1 MQKFTKTTL
10 SKEQKEELLSIKED
24 IQNSTSENYLNI
36 FQKLEIFVSRFY
48 GESSNFRKELKWLS
62 NMSLLERLKSDEPSF
77 FKDKSDKLIDLI
89 NKYMK

>member
-48 GESSNFRKELKWLS
+48 GESSNFRKELK
-62 NMSLLERLKSDEPSF
+62 
-77 FKDKSDKLIDLI
+77 
-89 NKYMK
+89 